1 MTFTYTYRQSGTTG
15 QDEVHLVIGGKVSPL
30 ELGFHPYE
38 DGDWTSVEDFRLMLD
53 QMGDVEPLKFR
64 CRGQSVVVVGVEDQG
79 EPALIVEAVAS
90 QSNPRPAKD
99 KCWLTCKHVV
109 QGTATEVW
117 CRPDGIALCAECA
130 KKGPDNFDLDDGT
143 VLCPACMETAL
154 KSVPVVDGREFV
166 ERAAMSG
173 HCH

>member
-1 MTFTYTYRQSGTTG
+1 MTFANVRRSGLIGTRCI
-15 QDEVHLVIGGKVSPL
+15 LVIGGKVFPL

-38 DGDWTSVEDFRLMLD
+38 DGDWTSVADFRLLLD
-53 QMGDVEPLKFR
+53 QMGDGELLKFR
-64 CRGQSVVVVGVEDQG
+64 CQGMSVVVVGVQDEG
-79 EPALIVEAVAS
+79 EPALIVEEVAS
-90 QSNPRPAKD
+90 QSNPAKD
-99 KCWLTCKHVV
+99 KWWLTCKHVV

-130 KKGPDNFDLDDGT
+130 KKGPDDFDLADGT